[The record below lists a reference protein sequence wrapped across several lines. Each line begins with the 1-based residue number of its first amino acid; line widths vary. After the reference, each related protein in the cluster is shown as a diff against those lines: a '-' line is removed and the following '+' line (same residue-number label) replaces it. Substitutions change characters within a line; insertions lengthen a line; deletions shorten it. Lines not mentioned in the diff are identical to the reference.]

1 MRYFLISAD
10 EPAVKKRIDVP
21 DRLVKGKRN
30 PKKVKRIKSKKNSS
44 SATMDAINK
53 QQQTSKS
60 IISLKRHNGRAV
72 HRRV

>member
-60 IISLKRHNGRAV
+60 IISLNINSS
-72 HRRV
+72 

>member
-10 EPAVKKRIDVP
+10 EPTVKKRIDIP

-30 PKKVKRIKSKKNSS
+30 PKKVKRIKSRKNSS

-60 IISLKRHNGRAV
+60 IISHKRHNGRAV